1 MIRVVLPSGLEKVG
15 GEVLGQVSKLMNS
28 MAGRCEA
35 AARELCPVRTGR
47 LRASIKASREGPLLY
62 VVEASAPYAGYVE
75 FGTSKMPPKPFM
87 GPAISIALAAE

>member
-1 MIRVVLPSGLEKVG
+1 MIRVFLPDRLEKAG
-15 GEVLGQVSKLMNS
+15 WEVLGQVSKLMGS
-28 MAGRCEA
+28 MAVRVEA

-47 LRASIKASREGPLLY
+47 LRASIKAGREGPLRY

-75 FGTSKMPPKPFM
+75 FGTSRMPPKPFM